1 MLETMLFTRRRFV
14 QGMLAGAVVGGI
26 GGSVSSREPHHPVA
40 RSITI
45 DLPRLPEQFDG
56 FRLAQLSDIH
66 YGPYIG
72 KADLESALS
81 LIEPFHPDLLVL
93 TGDFVSHPFGQSHG
107 PAGARNAEPCSEA
120 LVQLKSCPLVAILG
134 NHDHWNGAQIVSGA
148 LRAHGIKLLRNASFP
163 IERENRRLWVAGVD
177 DVLNSVADLDRALA
191 GIPQSES
198 TILLAHEPD
207 FADEAAR
214 YPVDLQLS
222 GHSHG
227 GQVRIPGIG
236 PLILPRLARKYPTGL
251 NRVGN
256 LQVYTNCGL
265 GVITP
270 PVRLFC
276 PPEVTLITL
285 HKATA

>member
-1 MLETMLFTRRRFV
+1 
-14 QGMLAGAVVGGI
+14 LAGAVVGGV
-26 GGSVSSREPHHPVA
+26 GGAVSTREPHHPVA
-40 RSITI
+40 KSVNIGLR
-45 DLPRLPEQFDG
+45 RLPEPLHG
-56 FRLAQLSDIH
+56 FRIAQLSDIH

-72 KADLESALS
+72 KADVQQALS

-93 TGDFVSHPFGQSHG
+93 TGDFVSHPFGETHG
-107 PAGARNAEPCSEA
+107 PAGARNAEPCAEA
-120 LVQLKSCPLVAILG
+120 LARWNFCPMVAILG
-134 NHDHWNGAQIVSGA
+134 NHDHWNGAKIVSGA
-148 LRAHGIKLLRNASFP
+148 LRSQGIKLLRNASFP
-163 IERENRRLWVAGVD
+163 VERDGKRIWIAGVD
-177 DVLNSVADLDRALA
+177 DVLSSVPDLNRALE
-191 GIPQSES
+191 GVPESEA

-207 FADEAAR
+207 FADEAAA

-227 GQVRIPGIG
+227 GQVRIPGVG

-251 NRVGN
+251 NRVGH

-285 HKATA
+285 HKAAA